1 MRLWCGFRASESQE
15 LEVFRAR
22 ESKGEPSSL
31 LPWGLPGHH
40 YEQLGHCLALP
51 PQSTAVWEKGWS
63 RQELGIGLGGH
74 ICWGLKPL
82 QLA

>member
-63 RQELGIGLGGH
+63 RQELGIGLGGY